1 LAARH
6 WVREVDAIETG
17 LAAVPPERVHRV
29 SHEDLVRAPV
39 DRLRETAVFAGMSDD
54 PGWRAELTR
63 DRTTRSLGHPA

>member
-1 LAARH
+1 
-6 WVREVDAIETG
+6 
-17 LAAVPPERVHRV
+17 VHRV

-54 PGWRAELTR
+54 PGWRAELAHVLFADEFRAGPSVLDGRVELTR

>member
-1 LAARH
+1 
-6 WVREVDAIETG
+6 
-17 LAAVPPERVHRV
+17 V